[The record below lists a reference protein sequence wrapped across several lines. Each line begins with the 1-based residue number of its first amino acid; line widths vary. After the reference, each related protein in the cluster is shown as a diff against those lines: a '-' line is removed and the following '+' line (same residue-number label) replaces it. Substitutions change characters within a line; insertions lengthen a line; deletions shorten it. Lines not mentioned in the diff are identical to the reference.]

1 VFYGRYSLIG
11 MTAILSFFVRL
22 APLIFALLA
31 LGLII
36 GLRQVARART
46 EEHGSVFGLEREIA
60 QRHMRQAL
68 ATLTV
73 VTFLALAE
81 FALVVFLVPN
91 IPGLTQL
98 PTPTINPLMTPTGT
112 FPLEFMETLGVV
124 TPGGPTPTIQ
134 AAGCIPG
141 QIDITSP
148 KPGDTVKGS
157 IQLVGTANIP
167 NFGFYKYEFAPLG
180 SDNWNAIVAYNKV
193 VQDSK
198 LGTWDTSA
206 ITPGDYQ
213 LRLVVSDNQGINFP
227 ACVIPVRIIAP

>member
-1 VFYGRYSLIG
+1 
-11 MTAILSFFVRL
+11 MTVILSFFVQL
-22 APLIFALLA
+22 APVIFALLA
-31 LGLII
+31 LGLLF
-36 GLRQVARART
+36 GLWRITRALK
-46 EEHGSVFGLEREIA
+46 EEHGAVFGLEREIA
-60 QRHMRQAL
+60 RHHMRQAI

-73 VTFLALAE
+73 VGFLALAE
-81 FALVVFLVPN
+81 FALVVFMAPN

-98 PTPTINPLMTPTGT
+98 ATPTINPLVTPTGT

-124 TPGGPTPTIQ
+124 TPGGPTPTVQ
-134 AAGCIPG
+134 ATGCIPG

-148 KPGDTVKGS
+148 KPGDTLKGS
-157 IQLVGTANIP
+157 IELVGTADIP

-180 SDNWNAIVAYNKV
+180 SDTWGTIVAKNMPI
-193 VQDSK
+193 QDGNLGNWDISK
-198 LGTWDTSA
+198 

>member
-1 VFYGRYSLIG
+1 MIV
-11 MTAILSFFVRL
+11 ILSFFVQL
-22 APLIFALLA
+22 APVIFALLA
-31 LGLII
+31 LGLLF
-36 GLRQVARART
+36 GLWRITRALK
-46 EEHGSVFGLEREIA
+46 EEHGAVFGLEREIA
-60 QRHMRQAL
+60 QHHMQQAI
-68 ATLTV
+68 ATLTLV
-73 VTFLALAE
+73 GFLALAE
-81 FALVVFLVPN
+81 FALVVFMAPN

-98 PTPTINPLMTPTGT
+98 ATPTINPLVTPTGT
-112 FPLEFMETLGVV
+112 FPLEFMETLGIV

-134 AAGCIPG
+134 ATGCIPG
-141 QIDITSP
+141 QIDITTP
-148 KPGDTVKGS
+148 KPGDTLKGS